1 MSQQP
6 KPSSQSIQEILKL
19 IDALSSEEQLQLM
32 EDLELL
38 HAGRKEDQY
47 REWLRA
53 ELKKGDD
60 AIKAGDF
67 VTLDEFK
74 KDMAQKYPELRK
86 FL

>member
-19 IDALSSEEQLQLM
+19 IDALSSEEQMQLM
-32 EDLELL
+32 EDLEL
-38 HAGRKEDQY
+38 RKKEDQY
-47 REWLRA
+47 RGWLRA

-74 KDMAQKYPELRK
+74 RDMAEKHPELRK